1 MEKSLDRYF
10 EFEEKVMA
18 NTINSVEI
26 EEWKALNKGMMNNN
40 RIEDTLRNDEV
51 NASRLHVKMKLEAAF
66 EEKFGSESITDDV
79 TETEMFNHARKEI
92 IKSFNGETVGG
103 LYLVESLHNVA
114 LRVKDFLLNSDLI
127 DEVYATDQEMVDFTV
142 ARLRAFNPKNL

>member
-1 MEKSLDRYF
+1 MRTTFETLKTLATYSINHLNEAEIIEFAVEKRADVIDKLAGELNVSLAT
-10 EFEEKVMA
+10 EEDIRDQA
-18 NTINSVEI
+18 I
-26 EEWKALNKGMMNNN
+26 EE
-40 RIEDTLRNDEV
+40 V
-51 NASRLHVKMKLEAAF
+51 

-127 DEVYATDQEMVDFTV
+127 EEVYATDQELVDFTV
-142 ARLRAFNPKNL
+142 ARLRSFNPKSL

>member
-1 MEKSLDRYF
+1 MRTTF
-10 EFEEKVMA
+10 ETLKTLA
-18 NTINSVEI
+18 TYTINHLTQAEIVEYPVEKRADVIDKLAGELNVSLATEEDIRDQAI
-26 EEWKALNKGMMNNN
+26 EE
-40 RIEDTLRNDEV
+40 V
-51 NASRLHVKMKLEAAF
+51 
-66 EEKFGSESITDDV
+66 EEKFGSESITEDV

-127 DEVYATDQEMVDFTV
+127 DEVYATDQEIVDFVVT
-142 ARLRAFNPKNL
+142 RLRSFNPKSL